1 MLDHLLQVLRLRLL
15 GVEKLDLVEV
25 PEHLGNDR
33 VNVLGIYDLLELQQD
48 LDGLRVAVEAVDLK
62 DPIYEP
68 LLIEI
73 VPHLEI
79 RNHAEEDPILL
90 QEK

>member
-1 MLDHLLQVLRLRLL
+1 VLDHLLQVLRLSLH
-15 GVEKLDLVEV
+15 GVENLDLVEV

-33 VNVLGIYDLLELQQD
+33 VNVLGIYDLLELHQD
-48 LDGLRVAVEAVDLK
+48 LEGLRVAVEAVDLK

-73 VPHLEI
+73 APHLEI
-79 RNHAEEDPILL
+79 
-90 QEK
+90 